1 MVKKNFVFQNVCFF
15 YEIAFNV
22 KNPFTEMN
30 FVHTAEKSLKLMALN
45 YMLI

>member
-1 MVKKNFVFQNVCFF
+1 MVKKTFYFKMYVF

-30 FVHTAEKSLKLMALN
+30 FVHKAEKSLKLMALN